1 MVDMAN
7 IINRAK
13 DDFEEFHS
21 LYIRVKQIST
31 AKQEQQVI
39 EMIQLCES
47 AILRSDAWVQEYKGY
62 ILELAPAKYGTTH
75 EGYKWMPMLEGIRD
89 QLPLFRDLLYDQQLD
104 YTRLEV
110 VEKIR
115 REVMELLAEHIYF
128 RIF

>member
-7 IINRAK
+7 KINSAK
-13 DDFEEFHS
+13 ADFEEFHS
-21 LYIRVKQIST
+21 LYIKVKQIST

-47 AILRSDAWVQEYKGY
+47 AVLCSDAWVQGYKRY
-62 ILELAPAKYGTTH
+62 ILELAPAEYGTTS

-89 QLPLFRDLLYDQQLD
+89 QLPLFRDVLYDQDLD

-115 REVMELLAEHIYF
+115 REVMELLSEHIYF
-128 RIF
+128 RI